1 MLDDELLFK
10 LEDTSSDSDAEA
22 DDDWSDIWKNWK
34 SQPKIRSW
42 DEACEQSSRETLQG
56 WKNEDDAKK
65 IALEDAQKKGT
76 MVLMC

>member
-1 MLDDELLFK
+1 MQRLMMTDRTFGRIE
-10 LEDTSSDSDAEA
+10 
-22 DDDWSDIWKNWK
+22 K

-42 DEACEQSSRETLQG
+42 DEACDQSSRETLQR
-56 WKNEDDAKK
+56 WKDEDDAKK